1 MKGFCLSLL
10 LDHFLSL
17 SDLYLW
23 AVATAFEKQGIV
35 EMFGCRANGHLR
47 TQKGFLTAW
56 LSHHPSWDGS
66 NPWNWET
73 LPFVDCWCGAAWRSN
88 GAQLCCHSDSIW
100 AFLRTLLQTLKRIVS
115 KNTKY
120 LIPHPFL
127 SSSKATFY
135 CKWRHFLEFWWLAK
149 LIFLCRDFWNDTV
162 Q

>member
-35 EMFGCRANGHLR
+35 EMFGCQANGHLR

-66 NPWNWET
+66 SPWNWET
-73 LPFVDCWCGAAWRSN
+73 LPFVDCWCGAAWMEQWCS
-88 GAQLCCHSDSIW
+88 A
-100 AFLRTLLQTLKRIVS
+100 LLSFSQHLGIPQNIIA
-115 KNTKY
+115 NTKVY
-120 LIPHPFL
+120 CLQKYKILNSTPIPVFFQSHL
-127 SSSKATFY
+127 
-135 CKWRHFLEFWWLAK
+135 LL
-149 LIFLCRDFWNDTV
+149 
-162 Q
+162 